1 MSETS
6 LFESA
11 QALFC
16 SIADGLELTPKQIQ
30 AKVLNIKTYPT
41 FEEFQKKHKKLIVSA
56 FKQANVTESPKAIYK
71 FLSKSNSWYIS
82 SIQIANKVISD
93 LHTEVD
99 KDFNLK
105 KKGYE
110 SKAFSWF
117 RGDKEVAGGIEALF
131 KIANKGASTATA
143 MWGDGNTSSS
153 FFGYANVNK
162 WNPADIYYAN
172 ATAKQAIKTEL
183 TRATGLKTAYG
194 FSGGNLGKGSIKKP
208 EAGDGLNVFIA
219 RLVDGGDL
227 LPLSL
232 KKQTGSVMLR
242 PVNFVKNDKSK
253 LIDSIKLPEEKVF
266 SDWKPFKRLGD
277 DDRMTS
283 WHLFKEGQNTETRD
297 IKIYFKSDIVGEGE
311 IKIRHD
317 PSGSGRFVAECKY
330 GGAKAKAGS
339 IASWKQFA
347 LIWQKVDPVPA
358 SEFRQKYSEG
368 DLEFDKIKAKLTTK
382 EKDKLRGKGKP
393 INAKI
398 YKARG
403 TSAYDH
409 YMAIASGENIT
420 NKINPIIKK
429 WFTSATEDKKV
440 LFVRL
445 LFQVMTSRSPLSS
458 RFVIAK

>member
-16 SIADGLELTPKQIQ
+16 SIADGLGAKSE
-30 AKVLNIKTYPT
+30 KVLNFKTYPT
-41 FEEFQKKHKKLIVSA
+41 FEEFQKKHKKLIDSA
-56 FKQANVTESPKAIYK
+56 FKQANVTESPQNIYK
-71 FLSKSNSWYIS
+71 FLSKSKSWYKS

-110 SKAFSWF
+110 SPAFSWF
-117 RGDKEVAGGIEALF
+117 RGDKEVMGGIDKLF
-131 KIANKGASTATA
+131 KIANKGTSTKA
-143 MWGDGNTSSS
+143 MLWGEGKTDSN
-153 FFGYANVNK
+153 FFGYRNPNK

-172 ATAKQAIKTEL
+172 ATAKQAIKAEL
-183 TRATGLKTAYG
+183 TRATGLGTAYG
-194 FSGGNLGKGSIKKP
+194 FDGGEIKDGSIAKP

-219 RLVDGGDL
+219 RLVDGGHL

-232 KKQTGSVMLR
+232 KKQTGNVMLR
-242 PVNFVKNDKSK
+242 KVNFVESDKTK
-253 LIDSIKLPEEKVF
+253 LLNSIKYSRV
-266 SDWKPFKRLGD
+266 SDWKPFKRLHK
-277 DDRMTS
+277 DRMTS
-283 WHLFKEGQNTETRD
+283 WLKFRKNQNTETRD
-297 IKIYFKSDIVGEGE
+297 IKIYFTSKILGGGE

-317 PSGSGRFVAECKY
+317 PSGSGRLVAEIKY
-330 GGAKAKAGS
+330 GGAGAKAGS
-339 IASWKQFA
+339 IASWKTFA
-347 LIWQKVDPVPA
+347 LIWQSVDSVPA
-358 SEFRQKYSEG
+358 AEFRTAMKDG
-368 DLEFDKIKAKLTTK
+368 DDKFDKIKAKLTTK
-382 EKDKLRGKGKP
+382 EKDKLRGRSGDKEE
-393 INAKI
+393 AEI
-398 YKARG
+398 YTGRG

-420 NKINPIIKK
+420 NNVNPIIKK
-429 WFTSATEDKKV
+429 WFKSAKQDQKI

-445 LFQVMTSRSPLSS
+445 LFQVVTSRTPLSS